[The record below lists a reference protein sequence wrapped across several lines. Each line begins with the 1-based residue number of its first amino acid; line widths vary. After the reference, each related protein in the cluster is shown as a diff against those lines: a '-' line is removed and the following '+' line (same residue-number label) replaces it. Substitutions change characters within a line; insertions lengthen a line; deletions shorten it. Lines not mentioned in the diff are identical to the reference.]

1 LLDNAINASRED
13 GRLKIAARASTAC
26 EAKRPGVYIEIAD
39 TGAGIPAELLPKIF
53 DLFITTKPSGKG
65 TGLGLVVCQEIVKAH
80 RGTIDI
86 KSQVGRGTCVRI
98 FLPADGKPSEAI
110 AAEGA
115 R

>member
-1 LLDNAINASRED
+1 
-13 GRLKIAARASTAC
+13 
-26 EAKRPGVYIEIAD
+26 
-39 TGAGIPAELLPKIF
+39 
-53 DLFITTKPSGKG
+53 
-65 TGLGLVVCQEIVKAH
+65 VVCQEIVKAH

-86 KSQVGRGTCVRI
+86 KSQVGKGTCVRI